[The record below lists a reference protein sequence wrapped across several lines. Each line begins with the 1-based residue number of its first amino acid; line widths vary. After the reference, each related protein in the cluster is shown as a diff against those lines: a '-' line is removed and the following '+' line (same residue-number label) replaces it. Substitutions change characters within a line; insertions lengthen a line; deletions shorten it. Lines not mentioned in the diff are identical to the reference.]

1 MSGGVRTADFGGYA
15 DKPDRSGRP
24 VRFEVSDSNLILFFK
39 KIIMYQIEYEK
50 TAIRTLAR
58 IPQKTATLIRDKIKQ
73 LAQNPFARNHNVTRL
88 VGQDQTYRL
97 RVGDWRVIY
106 QIDQGVLKILVLK
119 IGPRGDI
126 YT

>member
-1 MSGGVRTADFGGYA
+1 
-15 DKPDRSGRP
+15 
-24 VRFEVSDSNLILFFK
+24 
-39 KIIMYQIEYEK
+39 MYQIEYEK

-58 IPQKTATLIRDKIKQ
+58 IPQNTAKLIRDKIKQ

-119 IGPRGDI
+119 IGPRGGI